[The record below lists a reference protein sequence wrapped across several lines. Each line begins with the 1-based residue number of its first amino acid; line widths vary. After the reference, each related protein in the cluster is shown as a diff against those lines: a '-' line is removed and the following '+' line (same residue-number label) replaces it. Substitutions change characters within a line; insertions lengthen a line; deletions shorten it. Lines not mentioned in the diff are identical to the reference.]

1 MTFSLWTWLNLLFI
15 GVLPGL
21 WVQAR
26 LALAFFG
33 KRGSWRQTAIF
44 ALTHGAFSATGL
56 FVLPP
61 SLLTLLSMLSFVL
74 LFALSFRHIKPVER
88 ISIAIFALLLSF
100 VVEIASGLVWLPL
113 FPQEQLLSNP
123 LYTIFAMWP
132 LFALV
137 LALALLLER
146 TGVSPG
152 QRMLLFLQTAQAR
165 LMLYLALLSIVQFIV
180 LVFLLPAHMISDNP
194 LYFSLIF
201 IAGVLSLAIMYM
213 AVRTT
218 RKAMDKGVRI
228 SQQVYI
234 EDVNRMFTAIRGQR
248 HDFLNHVQVI
258 RSMVSRKKYEELE
271 RYTRELAGEVTELNE
286 VLQIGHP
293 ALAALIR
300 TKMAVALDKKVT
312 FSYDLTGFAG
322 SAIGLKS
329 IDIVKIVGNLLDNA
343 LEAAELLPAG
353 ERRVEIV
360 GQCVDRQIELC
371 VRNYGSLIPPER
383 IAQLFEPGFTTKQKD
398 GHAGIGLPV
407 VKQLVE
413 YYKGQLH
420 VSSDREAGTAFSVTL
435 PAAV

>member
-1 MTFSLWTWLNLLFI
+1 MTFSLPTWLNLLFI

-26 LALAFFG
+26 LGLAFFG
-33 KRGSWRQTAIF
+33 GRGTWWQTAAF
-44 ALTHGAFSATGL
+44 ALSHGAFSATGL

-74 LFALSFRHIKPVER
+74 LFALIYRHIKPTER
-88 ISIAIFALLLSF
+88 IAAAIFALLVSF
-100 VVEIASGLVWLPL
+100 VVEIATGLVWLPL
-113 FPQEQLLSNP
+113 FPQELLLSNP
-123 LYTIFAMWP
+123 LYTIFSMWP

-137 LALALLLER
+137 LALAVALER
-146 TGVSPG
+146 ASVSPG
-152 QRMLLFLQTAQAR
+152 QRMLMFLQTAQAR
-165 LMLYLALLSIVQFIV
+165 LMLYLALLSVVQFIV
-180 LVFLLPAHMISDNP
+180 LVFLLPGHMIKDNP
-194 LYFSLIF
+194 LYFSLIL

-213 AVRTT
+213 AVRLT

-234 EDVNRMFTAIRGQR
+234 EDVNRMFTSIRGQR

-300 TKMAVALDKKVT
+300 TKMAVALDKKVA

-322 SAIGLKS
+322 SAVGLKS

-343 LEAAELLPAG
+343 LEAAEMMPAS
-353 ERRVEIV
+353 ERRVEIT
-360 GQCVDRQIELC
+360 GQCVDRQIELR
-371 VRNYGSLIPPER
+371 VRNYGAVIPAER
-383 IAQLFEPGFTTKQKD
+383 IPELFQPGYTTKQKD

-413 YYKGQLH
+413 YYKGNLH
-420 VSSDREAGTAFSVTL
+420 VSSDNESGTVFSVTL